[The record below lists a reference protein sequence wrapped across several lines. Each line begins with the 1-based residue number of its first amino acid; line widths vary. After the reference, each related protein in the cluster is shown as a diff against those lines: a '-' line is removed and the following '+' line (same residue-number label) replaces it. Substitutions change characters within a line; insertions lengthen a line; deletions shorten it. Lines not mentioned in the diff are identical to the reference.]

1 MLPRDDGC
9 WHSARL
15 SRDPRVEGSAVS
27 VQVLCS
33 VGYGV
38 AGRGNVSLPTAN
50 TALGELRA
58 FTPRGWERPGRST
71 GPGFGTWQESFFVP
85 GVQEAAEEVDGTLAV
100 LLGLPGHQVGW
111 RAQEEAGE
119 QGGNHG
125 GTDVVVVRVP
135 EQLPEEG
142 H

>member
-1 MLPRDDGC
+1 MVD
-9 WHSARL
+9 
-15 SRDPRVEGSAVS
+15 GSAMS

-33 VGYGV
+33 VGCGM
-38 AGRGNVSLPTAN
+38 AGRGNASLPTVN

-58 FTPRGWERPGRST
+58 FTPWSCERPGWSA

-85 GVQEAAEEVDGTLAV
+85 GEQEAVEEVDGTLAI
-100 LLGLPGHQVGW
+100 LLGLPGHQVGR

-119 QGGNHG
+119 QGGDHG